1 MAGIQNQQSLNN
13 TLKKSNMKFKK
24 SIIITLLVSFLCANV
39 SAHDIA
45 VKNEDGVT
53 IYYKWTNN
61 NTELSVSEPHAYYW

>member
-1 MAGIQNQQSLNN
+1 
-13 TLKKSNMKFKK
+13 MKFKK